1 MLIRIFLPCRCL
13 FSRGMKQSRID
24 QLLEKDE
31 SDILDSAENCDLET
45 LPHNDEK
52 TWLLLCCDRI
62 KAERLLAG
70 KPDGTFLIRKSS
82 TFQYALSIACNST
95 VSHCIIEETKK
106 GLGFSE
112 PYNIYDSLKSLVLHY
127 AQNSLEIHNDSLNT
141 TLKYPINATNYTHGV
156 K

>member
-1 MLIRIFLPCRCL
+1 
-13 FSRGMKQSRID
+13 MKQSRID

-31 SDILDSAENCDLET
+31 SDIQDSAENCDFDT

-52 TWLLLCCDRI
+52 TWLLLGCQRPD
-62 KAERLLAG
+62 AERLLAG

-82 TFQYALSIACNST
+82 TDQYALSIACNG
-95 VSHCIIEETKK
+95 VVNHCIILETKK

-141 TLKYPINATNYTHGV
+141 TLKYPINATNYTFGV

>member
-1 MLIRIFLPCRCL
+1 
-13 FSRGMKQSRID
+13 MKQTRID
-24 QLLEKDE
+24 QLVEKEENDVP
-31 SDILDSAENCDLET
+31 DSSENCDLET

-52 TWLLLCCDRI
+52 TWLLLNCNRQD
-62 KAERLLAG
+62 AENALAC
-70 KPDGTFLIRKSS
+70 KPDGTFLIRTSS
-82 TFQYALSIACNST
+82 THQYALSIICNGV
-95 VSHCIIEETKK
+95 VSHCIIYETKK

-141 TLKYPINATNYTHGV
+141 TLKYPLNATNYTFGV